1 MRPRNVRTLLRSR
14 RGGVALMFAASA
26 LPLTFLIGLVVN
38 FATILQAKS
47 QLDVVADSAAIA
59 GAQEAAKI
67 YAAGYTTQAQIF
79 GQSAATQ
86 LWNAQT
92 GRLSGAISGT
102 PTPTITITPTGQ
114 NFAATV
120 AYTAHVLPVMPNLMN
135 WANGYATIANS
146 VSANITVNVFATVDF
161 LLDNS
166 SSMMLP
172 ATTTD
177 TTNLQNAIYNWVKV
191 SANATNVIN
200 NAQGNIA
207 VLSSGYT
214 YPGPGGTYNSSTVT
228 ASQMCAFAC
237 HWNASSTAS
246 NPQDF
251 YGVARSAGV
260 TLRWDSLVSATT
272 YVLKNTMQFYNASSN
287 PNGLEKQ
294 YGQFSVGI
302 FSFGGSTMGTSA
314 YLQTVFAEAPIDQTV
329 NGVATLGAGAT
340 KAVTAISG
348 ITPPVSQDVSNTSF
362 GDAFNLLCC
371 GQGTAIGVGGNGYTA
386 QTPLK
391 SVILITDGV
400 EDDTP
405 GGQSIPTTE
414 GPINPAV
421 CSTMKANGYTVLIL
435 DIQYQTSLGY
445 LTYWNTALAA
455 YVNGTATPSLPANL
469 QACATSAEDVI
480 TVDPNSPS
488 DIQAGLVA
496 LLDQAVG
503 STVRLSN

>member
-1 MRPRNVRTLLRSR
+1 MRPHNARILLRSR

-26 LPLTFLIGLVVN
+26 LPLTFLVGLVVN

-47 QLDVVADSAAIA
+47 QLDVAADSAAIA
-59 GAQEAAKI
+59 GAEEAAKI
-67 YAAGYTTQAQIF
+67 YAAGYTSEAQIF
-79 GQSAATQ
+79 GQSAALQ
-86 LWNAQT
+86 MWVAGT
-92 GRLSGAISGT
+92 GRLSGALNGSVS
-102 PTPTITITPTGQ
+102 PTIQIIQTGQ
-114 NFAATV
+114 NFNATIS
-120 AYTAHVLPVMPNLMN
+120 YTAHVSPLMPNLMN
-135 WANGYATIANS
+135 WANGYATVTNS

-177 TTNLQNAIYNWVKV
+177 LTNMQSAIYNWVATP
-191 SANATNVIN
+191 ANAQKVVTY
-200 NAQGNIA
+200 ADGNIA
-207 VLSSGYT
+207 VNSSGYT
-214 YPGPGGTYNSSTVT
+214 YPGNAANAPTYNPSAVT
-228 ASQMCAFAC
+228 ASQMCGFAC
-237 HWNASSTAS
+237 HWSASSTAS

-251 YGVARSAGV
+251 YGVARAAGV
-260 TLRWDSLVSATT
+260 KLRWDSLVSATT
-272 YVLKNTMQFYNASSN
+272 YVLQNTMQFYNASSN

-302 FSFGGSTMGTSA
+302 YSFGGSTMGTSA

-329 NGVATLGAGAT
+329 NGVATLGAGAS
-340 KAVTAISG
+340 KAITAISG
-348 ITPPVSQDVSNTSF
+348 ITPPVSQDVSNTDF
-362 GDAFNLLCC
+362 ADAFNLLY
-371 GQGTAIGVGGNGYTA
+371 GIVGNGGNGYTA
-386 QTPLK
+386 QTPQK
-391 SVILITDGV
+391 SVILITDGI

-435 DIQYQTSLGY
+435 DIQYQTSLVY
-445 LTYWNTALAA
+445 LTAYNMALVP

-469 QACATSAEDVI
+469 QACASSAEDVI
-480 TVDPNSPS
+480 TVNPNSPS
-488 DIQAGLVA
+488 DIQTALVA

-503 STVRLSN
+503 STVRLSD

>member
-1 MRPRNVRTLLRSR
+1 MIMRPANLLCDLRSR

-26 LPLTFLIGLVVN
+26 LPLTFLVGLVVN

-47 QLDVVADSAAIA
+47 ELDVVADSAAIA
-59 GAQEAAKI
+59 GAQESAKI
-67 YAAGYTTQAQIF
+67 YAAGYTSAAQIF
-79 GQSAATQ
+79 GQSAAIQ

-92 GRLSGAISGT
+92 GRLSGAITGGVS
-102 PTPTITITPTGQ
+102 PTINIVQTGQ

-120 AYTAHVLPVMPNLMN
+120 SYTAHVLPVMPNLMN
-135 WANGYATIANS
+135 WASGYATISNT

-177 TTNLQNAIYNWVKV
+177 TTNLQNAIYNWVNV

-340 KAVTAISG
+340 KAITALSG

-362 GDAFNLLCC
+362 GDAFTLLYQTV
-371 GQGTAIGVGGNGYTA
+371 GNGGNGYTA
-386 QTPLK
+386 QSPLK

-445 LTYWNTALAA
+445 LTYWNQALAA